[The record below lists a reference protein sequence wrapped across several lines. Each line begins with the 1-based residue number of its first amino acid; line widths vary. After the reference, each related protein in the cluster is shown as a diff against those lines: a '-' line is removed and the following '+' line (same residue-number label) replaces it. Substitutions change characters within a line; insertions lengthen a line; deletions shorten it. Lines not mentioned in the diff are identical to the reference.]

1 MFLFNDQ
8 VRAILLAQF
17 QGIYNRFSG
26 GTSGGRAFYWL
37 SSALWYGGVCFLAW
51 LAATSLP
58 EIRSRDTLST
68 VLSSG
73 LLFATLFWQFV
84 PVMLATTGVSL
95 DLRRLMVYPI
105 APSRLFAIEVT
116 LRVSTGV
123 EVLIVMAGAAAGL
136 MRSPITPLWGPLFFL
151 PFIAFNLLLS
161 AGVRD
166 LLTRLL
172 ARRGVRELVI
182 FGIVL
187 LSALPQLLAVAV
199 PPEQW
204 KAFFSRF
211 SGDVPMLP
219 LPWQCAA
226 VLSVGDIGAVPL
238 LTLAAWTVL
247 AAWFGYSQFLRGL
260 RWDAGESRSKERA
273 THSRGWLSTLESL
286 YALPRRFLPDPL
298 GALVEKELRVLSRA
312 PRFRLV
318 FFMGFSFGLII
329 WLPLAMGRGRTP
341 GVFSEN
347 ILVWVSLYAA
357 LLLGEVLFWNSFGFD
372 RAAAQAY
379 YVMPVPIATVLL
391 AKNITAVFLLILEV
405 ACVTAVT
412 LLLRV
417 SFPLYKIPEAFAVTL
432 LMCLFLLGIGN
443 LTSTH
448 YPRPVDPAQSWRHGN
463 SGKVQGLLLLL
474 YPVLA
479 LPVAISYL
487 ARYAFNSE
495 WAFYGALASAFLVA
509 LIFYRVSLDSSV
521 AAADKRREEILAAL
535 SRGEGPIA

>member
-1 MFLFNDQ
+1 MLWLNDQ
-8 VRAILLAQF
+8 VRAILFAQF
-17 QGIYNRFSG
+17 KGIYNRFSG
-26 GTSGGRAFYWL
+26 GAGAGRIFYWL
-37 SSALWYGGVCFLAW
+37 SSALWYGGVGFLAA

-58 EIRSRDTLST
+58 QIRSRQTLSAI
-68 VLSSG
+68 LSSG
-73 LLFATLFWQFV
+73 LFLATLYWQFV
-84 PVMLATTGVSL
+84 PVMLAANGVSL

-105 APSRLFAIEVT
+105 APSRLFAIEVL
-116 LRVSTGV
+116 LRVSTGL
-123 EVLIVMAGAAAGL
+123 EVLIVMAGASAGL
-136 MRSPITPLWGPLFFL
+136 IRSPITPLGGPLFLL

-182 FGIVL
+182 FTLVL

-204 KAFFSRF
+204 KAIFSRF

-226 VLSVGDIGAVPL
+226 VLAAGGAAPAPL
-238 LTLAAWTVL
+238 LALAAWTLL
-247 AAWFGYSQFLRGL
+247 AAWFGYSQFRRGL
-260 RWDAGESRSKERA
+260 RWDAAESRSKERA
-273 THSRGWLSTLESL
+273 TRSRGWLSALESL
-286 YALPRRFLPDPL
+286 YAVPRRFLPDPL

-318 FFMGFSFGLII
+318 FFMGFSFGLLI

-357 LLLGEVLFWNSFGFD
+357 LLLGDVLFWNSFGFD
-372 RAAAQAY
+372 RTAAQAY
-379 YVMPVPIATVLL
+379 FVMPVPISTVLL
-391 AKNITAVFLLILEV
+391 AKNITAVFLLLLEV

-412 LLLRV
+412 LLLRLG
-417 SFPLYKIPEAFAVTL
+417 FPLHKIPEAFAVTL

-443 LTSTH
+443 LTSIH
-448 YPRPVDPAQSWRHGN
+448 YPRPVDPAQSWRHAN

-487 ARYAFNSE
+487 ARYAFDSE
-495 WAFYGALASAFLVA
+495 WAFYLALASAFLVA
-509 LIFYRVSLDSSV
+509 LIFYRIALDSSV
-521 AAADKRREEILAAL
+521 TAAGNRREEILAAL
-535 SRGEGPIA
+535 TRGEGPIA